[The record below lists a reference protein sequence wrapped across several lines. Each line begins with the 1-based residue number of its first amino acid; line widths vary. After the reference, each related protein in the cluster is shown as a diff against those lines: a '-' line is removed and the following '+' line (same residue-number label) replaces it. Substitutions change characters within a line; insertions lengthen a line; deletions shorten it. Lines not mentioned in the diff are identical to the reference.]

1 MTREILV
8 NVNTDETR
16 VALVENGS
24 VVEFYLE
31 RPTSQKIVGNIYLG
45 KVINVLPGM
54 QAAFVDIGEEK
65 NAFLYVDDA
74 SLPPEMQEEKE
85 SKPKGKSRKTI

>member
-1 MTREILV
+1 M
-8 NVNTDETR
+8 
-16 VALVENGS
+16 
-24 VVEFYLE
+24 
-31 RPTSQKIVGNIYLG
+31 GNIYLG
-45 KVINVLPGM
+45 KVINGVSFGM

-85 SKPKGKSRKTI
+85 SKPKGKSRKTIKKLAETWAEHNGSGYKRRL